1 MRTSELEY
9 DLPEG
14 VIATRA
20 AEPRDA
26 ARMMVVSRSDPAK
39 LVHRHVRDLPEYL
52 RAGDTLVFNR
62 TAVLPARLIAINAT
76 TGGKVEGLF
85 LHELSGP
92 TPATAR
98 WQVLIKAR
106 RARPG
111 STLTLL
117 DQSDHPSDV
126 TLTLIERA
134 ADDEGGWIADVTVG
148 APVGEGPGPRLASP
162 GEHHTI
168 LTRLGRTPLPPYILA
183 ARRETQQTVPDL
195 SDRARYQTV
204 YADSGATG
212 SVAAPTAGLH
222 FTPGLLASLDSM
234 GVGQAHV
241 LLHVGTGTFKPV
253 ETESLLDHPMH
264 REWCSMDRSLAAR
277 IATTRATG
285 TGRIFAVGTTSVRTL
300 ESYAAHMPTEAAPSG
315 SQPANAPVHSPDPW
329 PDHIDT
335 RLLISPGYRLRWVD
349 GVLTNFHLPRST
361 LLALVAALFEREN
374 EPGSG
379 IARVRDLYAEA
390 IRSRY
395 RFYSYGDSML
405 ILP

>member
-9 DLPEG
+9 ELPEG

-26 ARMMVVSRSDPAK
+26 ARLMVVSRSDAS
-39 LVHRHVRDLPEYL
+39 LLEHRHVRDLPEYL
-52 RAGDTLVFNR
+52 RAGDMMVFNR
-62 TAVLPARLIAINAT
+62 TSVLPARLIGANLS

-85 LHELSGP
+85 LHELACNPPG
-92 TPATAR
+92 TTR

-117 DQSDHPSDV
+117 DPNDQPSDIV
-126 TLTLIERA
+126 LTLVERA
-134 ADDEGGWIADVTVG
+134 SGDEGGWISDVAVG
-148 APVGEGPGPRLASP
+148 GRPVAA
-162 GEHHTI
+162 GEHLRI
-168 LTRLGRTPLPPYILA
+168 LAAIGRTPLPPYILA
-183 ARRETQQTVPDL
+183 ARRESAENVPDP

-204 YADSGATG
+204 YADADAPG

-222 FTPGLLASLDSM
+222 FTSELLARLEAK
-234 GVGQAHV
+234 GVLQGRV

-264 REWCSMDRSLAAR
+264 SEWCSMGVDLAAQ
-277 IATTRATG
+277 IMQKRATHA
-285 TGRIFAVGTTSVRTL
+285 GRIVAVGTTSIRTL
-300 ESYAAHMPTEAAPSG
+300 ESYGALMPDARL
-315 SQPANAPVHSPDPW
+315 PDPW

-335 RLLISPGYRLRWVD
+335 RLLISPGYRLRLVD
-349 GVLTNFHLPRST
+349 GLMTNFHLPRST
-361 LLALVAALFEREN
+361 LLALVAALFEREGHS
-374 EPGSG
+374 GSG
-379 IARVRDLYAEA
+379 IARVRTLYAEA
-390 IRSRY
+390 IRCGY
-395 RFYSYGDSML
+395 RFYSYGDAML